1 LRKATSELAARYETI
16 VCEDLN
22 VSGMTCNRRLAR
34 AVSDQ
39 GFAAARRMLSYKA
52 TWNGGKLIV
61 ADRWFPSSKTCSG
74 CATVKT
80 KLSLSERSYRCGNC
94 GLILDRDTNAAQNL
108 LHLAASGAERLNAC
122 GGYVRPGTAGRRPLN
137 QEPGTA
143 RAETGPLPGN
153 GRLLDEPVLTNPAT
167 ATVSPEPAAPARHV
181 RV

>member
-1 LRKATSELAARYETI
+1 MRTHAHSRKARGSVNRRKTAARLARIHARVAAIRADALRKATSELAARYETI

-22 VSGMTCNRRLAR
+22 VSGMTRNRRLAR

-61 ADRWFPSSKTCSG
+61 ADRWFASSKTCSG
-74 CATVKT
+74 CGTVKT

-108 LHLAASGAERLNAC
+108 LHLAA
-122 GGYVRPGTAGRRPLN
+122 
-137 QEPGTA
+137 
-143 RAETGPLPGN
+143 
-153 GRLLDEPVLTNPAT
+153 
-167 ATVSPEPAAPARHV
+167 APARHV
-181 RV
+181 RVRSAKLFVTASYPVRESF